1 MQGVPVRHGNLCL
14 GPLASPGSV
23 EAEDAGGEDAE
34 LEEDHGCSGRNDD
47 RPGGADHLPLRVVS
61 LNKHPKVLLA
71 SWVSEAVDLRARV
84 NNDLLGEL
92 AVPRDNLLAK
102 ILVENKSACIRFG
115 HFCCRRHCC

>member
-47 RPGGADHLPLRVVS
+47 RPCGADHLPLRVVS
-61 LNKHPKVLLA
+61 LNKHSKVLLA

-84 NNDLLGEL
+84 NDDLLGEL

-115 HFCCRRHCC
+115 HFCCRSHCC